1 MKNAD
6 LLPPTQEEVQDD
18 LAGMFRGAVRM
29 VLETLLEQETRKLV
43 GDWRWGR
50 WGHRTDVRNGS
61 FFRRL
66 LTTMGW
72 IDIKVSRTR
81 KSGSPVEV
89 LGRYKRRARAVD
101 AAITEAY
108 VGGVSTRNMKNVT
121 RALVRANVA
130 RSTVSR
136 ITRELEGQVEALRS
150 TPLTEPIAYLYLD
163 ATFLDTRWARK
174 VENVAALVAYGV
186 GPDGHRNLLGV
197 TIGAAESEDS
207 WAELLRQLLER
218 GLSGV
223 RLVIAD
229 AHAGLAAAV
238 RHQLPEAKLQRCIVH
253 LQRNA
258 VAKAPHRMR
267 GRVARE
273 VTRIFAAQSLG
284 DARRRLALA
293 KQELGPHVPEAIACI
308 EEGFSAATQFYAFP
322 KQHWPRIR
330 TTNGLERLHGEIKRR
345 IRSAGAFPDRAS
357 ALRLI
362 VVVALRTTD
371 RWRRRVYLEMSL
383 LDHAVEKELAA

>member
-1 MKNAD
+1 MKNAE

-18 LAGMFRGAVRM
+18 LTGMFRGAVRM
-29 VLETLLEQETRKLV
+29 VLENMLEEETKKLV
-43 GDWRWGR
+43 GAWRWQR

-66 LTTMGW
+66 MTTMGW
-72 IDIKVSRTR
+72 IEVKVPRTR
-81 KSGSPVEV
+81 KHGSPVGV
-89 LGRYKRRARAVD
+89 LGRYKRRAAAVD

-108 VGGVSTRNMKNVT
+108 VGGVSTRNIKNVT
-121 RALVRANVA
+121 KALARANIG

-136 ITRELEGQVEALRS
+136 ITRELEAQVEALRS
-150 TPLTEPIAYLYLD
+150 APITEAIPYVYLD
-163 ATFLDTRWARK
+163 GTFLDARWARK

-186 GPDGHRNLLGV
+186 GPDGHRRLLAV
-197 TIGAAESEDS
+197 TIGATESEES
-207 WAELLRQLLER
+207 WADLLRQLLER

-238 RHQLPEAKLQRCIVH
+238 RHHLPNAKLQRCIVH

-258 VAKAPHRMR
+258 VTKAPHRMR

-273 VTRIFAAQSLG
+273 VTRIFTAPTLA

-293 KQELGPHVPEAIACI
+293 KQEIGPHVPEAIACI
-308 EEGFSAATQFYAFP
+308 EAGFSGATQFYAFP
-322 KQHWPRIR
+322 QQHWMRIR
-330 TTNGLERLHGEIKRR
+330 STNGLERLHGEIKRR

-362 VVVALRTTD
+362 VIVALRATE
-371 RWRRRVYLEMSL
+371 RWRRRIYLEMSL
-383 LDHAVEKELAA
+383 LEEQGDKEIAA